1 MDGIEPHWGEIRT
14 LVLVSQFKPIP
25 AFAFSLDKKSPFYK
39 EVQEVY
45 DISLK

>member
-1 MDGIEPHWGEIRT
+1 LDSASGFQNP
-14 LVLVSQFKPIP
+14 
-25 AFAFSLDKKSPFYK
+25 FAFSLDKKSPFYK